1 MIEILKKN
9 KMRTFKRIYI
19 EITNVC
25 NLNCSFCPKTSRNP
39 AFMGIGLFRKILNE
53 VGDYSKY
60 IYFHVMGEPLMH
72 PELETFLDLSGEYG
86 FFANI
91 TTNGTLI
98 GKLKEKIISK
108 QALRLINFSL
118 HSFEANTT
126 DSKID
131 SYLDEIFAFVRE
143 AKNKNPKLI
152 SCFRLWNVKGN
163 YHHSSNEYI
172 LRKIEK
178 FFAFPHEIKEIP
190 LTGNGIKVSENVYV
204 NQSNFFDWPNSTIA
218 DLNSKGFCLG
228 LRDQVA
234 ILVDGTVVP
243 CCLDS
248 EGTIKLGNIK
258 ETSFTEIINS
268 RRALDL
274 YDGFSTRKLV
284 EPLCRK
290 CGYRSRFT

>member
-1 MIEILKKN
+1 
-9 KMRTFKRIYI
+9 MRTFKRIYV

-25 NLNCSFCPKTSRNP
+25 NLNCDFCPKTSRKP
-39 AFMGIGLFRKILNE
+39 EFMGTELFEKILNE
-53 VGDYSKY
+53 VGDYSRY
-60 IYFHVMGEPLMH
+60 IYFHVMGEPLLH
-72 PELETFLDLSGEYG
+72 PDIETFLDLCGQYG

-118 HSFEANTT
+118 HSFEANIS
-126 DSKID
+126 DCKID
-131 SYLDEIFAFVRE
+131 NYLDEILTFVKE
-143 AKNKNPKLI
+143 TKNKNPKLI
-152 SCFRLWNVKGN
+152 SCFRLWNIKKDNQGFDN
-163 YHHSSNEYI
+163 QHI

-178 FFAFPHEIKEIP
+178 FFALPERIKEIP

-204 NQSNFFDWPNSTIA
+204 NQAECFDWPDMQIE
-218 DLNSKGFCLG
+218 DLTTKGSCLG
-228 LRDQVA
+228 LRDQSA

-248 EGTIKLGNIK
+248 EGTISLGNIK
-258 ETSFTEIINS
+258 KTSFSQIINGK
-268 RRALDL
+268 RALDL
-274 YDGFSTRKLV
+274 YEGFRSRKLV

-290 CGYRSRFT
+290 CGYRSRFK